1 MKRLAMIFLLT
12 AAASAQDAKKDDEA
26 PAGESG
32 SVVQVANL
40 IYDRVKSSVCFSDN
54 FLRQAAQTTK
64 VSTSR
69 RFHPTKLSSKALR

>member
-12 AAASAQDAKKDDEA
+12 ATAYPQDAKKETPADEA

-54 FLRQAAQTTK
+54 LR
-64 VSTSR
+64 
-69 RFHPTKLSSKALR
+69 PTC